1 MSLPIPT
8 EPRHSLFRPCPACG
22 ALILVGAWQMG
33 EAKKA
38 GKWIKYDV
46 PCNPVFGTEHACYM
60 QAHTE
65 EAA

>member
-8 EPRHSLFRPCPACG
+8 EPRQSLFRPCPACG

-33 EAKKA
+33 ESKKA
-38 GKWIKYDV
+38 GAWIKYDV
-46 PCNPVFGTEHACYM
+46 PRDPVAGDDHACYV
-60 QAHTE
+60 QAQQQ